1 MYQALEKRGLFAK
14 PPDVTEHI
22 AVARNTHDPF
32 IYMDTF
38 FRLFDQK
45 IVCYQRSK
53 VIPRRKFGLARIS
66 HKSQVHRGSE

>member
-45 IVCYQRSK
+45 LCIINALK
-53 VIPRRKFGLARIS
+53 
-66 HKSQVHRGSE
+66 